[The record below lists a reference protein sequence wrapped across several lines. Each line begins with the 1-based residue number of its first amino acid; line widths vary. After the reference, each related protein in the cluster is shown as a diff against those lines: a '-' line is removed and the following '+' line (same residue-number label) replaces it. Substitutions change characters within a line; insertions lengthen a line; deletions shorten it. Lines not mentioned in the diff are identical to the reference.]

1 MEINNFV
8 FERRDRSHKKCS
20 GSLVYLNNGIMY
32 ERLSNLESDD
42 IESIWLKV
50 KPMHSKSFI
59 LGCIYRPPYSKQ
71 MWIYTFE
78 QQFNMA
84 DTLKLYI
91 YIYTVGVIYINIS
104 TVTGFQNTKCSNVIT
119 YYNITQLIT
128 HPTRVIT

>member
-1 MEINNFV
+1 MLLKDNGESHIFAFCETFLDETTSIRDLEINNFV

-91 YIYTVGVIYINIS
+91 YIYI
-104 TVTGFQNTKCSNVIT
+104 
-119 YYNITQLIT
+119 
-128 HPTRVIT
+128 P